1 MKNKN
6 EIQVYCVIEE
16 DRGYGSCVLAVF
28 LDEAKAKTHAALSKH
43 YYIEIVP
50 FISWRIIA

>member
-50 FISWRIIA
+50 FIS